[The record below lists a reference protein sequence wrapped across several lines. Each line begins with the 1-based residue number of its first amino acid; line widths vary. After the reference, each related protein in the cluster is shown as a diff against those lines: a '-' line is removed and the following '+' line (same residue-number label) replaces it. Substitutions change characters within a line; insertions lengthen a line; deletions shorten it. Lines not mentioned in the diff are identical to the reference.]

1 MLPLAVAAGLLVST
15 LTETRGSSLLQGQ
28 GGRVGTRR
36 LQRRGRPLAQG
47 LKLRS
52 AVSPD

>member
-36 LQRRGRPLAQG
+36 YSAAAGPSPRG
-47 LKLRS
+47 S
-52 AVSPD
+52 S